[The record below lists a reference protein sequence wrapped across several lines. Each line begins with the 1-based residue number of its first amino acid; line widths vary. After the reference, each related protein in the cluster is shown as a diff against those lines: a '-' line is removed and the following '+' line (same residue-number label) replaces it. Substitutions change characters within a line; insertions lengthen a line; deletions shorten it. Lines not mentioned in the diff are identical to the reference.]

1 MDYKTILEENK
12 KYLRFANVIQDQ
24 DTEFVSTGVVILDD
38 STPGF
43 VYETLIYIND
53 SDKEFIAE
61 FNEIREEIKSIEEGI
76 EFWEFAENHGIYIDE
91 IGEEDGILL
100 EEINEDED
108 EIGYLEAYR
117 NGYLLVRECDLKY
130 PLVWS
135 IEK

>member
-24 DTEFVSTGVVILDD
+24 DTNFITTEAIIIDD
-38 STPGF
+38 SAPEF
-43 VYETLIYIND
+43 VYEALYEIND
-53 SDKEFIAE
+53 SDKEFITE
-61 FNEIREEIKSIEEGI
+61 FNEIRDEIEPIEEGI
-76 EFWEFAENHGIYIDE
+76 EFWKFAENHGVYIDE

-100 EEINEDED
+100 EDINEDED

-130 PLVWS
+130 PLVWY